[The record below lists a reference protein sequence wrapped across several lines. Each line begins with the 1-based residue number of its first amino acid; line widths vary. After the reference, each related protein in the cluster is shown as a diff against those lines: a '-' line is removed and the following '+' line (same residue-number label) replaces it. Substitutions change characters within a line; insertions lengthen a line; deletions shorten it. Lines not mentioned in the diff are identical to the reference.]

1 MIRIHR
7 PDKTPAVL
15 LRRGA
20 AECGKSCRRF
30 DRSPERYKSGEKKF
44 AHKATI
50 YAAAAVK
57 KALATAQHDKCAFC
71 ECKVSALAYGDVE
84 HFRPKAGYQQSP
96 ADELHKP
103 GYYWLA
109 YQWSNLFFS
118 CQICNQQGK
127 KNLFPLADPRRR
139 ACCHRDDLTA
149 ERPLLIDPAQED
161 PERFIGFRQEIAF
174 PRNRQR
180 IGKVTIEVLGLNRE
194 ALREKRRDYLA
205 PLLELKKQRMVL
217 LALIA
222 ERGDARP
229 VDLLARL
236 HEIDELFVACR
247 EDSAEFAAM
256 ARCALG

>member
-7 PDKTPAVL
+7 PAKTPAVL
-15 LRRGA
+15 LRRGV

-30 DRSPERYKSGEKKF
+30 DRSPDRYKSGEKKF

-57 KALATAQHDKCAFC
+57 KAMASAQHDKCAFC

-84 HFRPKAGYQQSP
+84 HFRPKAGYQQSRE
-96 ADELHKP
+96 DELHKP

-109 YQWSNLFFS
+109 YEWSNLLFS

-127 KNLFPLADPRRR
+127 KNLFPLANPRRR
-139 ACCHRDDLTA
+139 ACCHRDDLAA
-149 ERPLLIDPAQED
+149 ERPLLIDPTQQE
-161 PERFIGFRQEIAF
+161 PEHFIGFRQEIAF

-180 IGKVTIEVLGLNRE
+180 MGKVTIEVLGLNRE
-194 ALREKRRDYLA
+194 SLREKRRDFLA
-205 PLLELKKQRMVL
+205 ALLLLKKQREL
-217 LALIA
+217 LQRVIA
-222 ERGDARP
+222 ERGDATP
-229 VDLLARL
+229 VDLVARL
-236 HEIDELFVACR
+236 HEIDAHFVACR